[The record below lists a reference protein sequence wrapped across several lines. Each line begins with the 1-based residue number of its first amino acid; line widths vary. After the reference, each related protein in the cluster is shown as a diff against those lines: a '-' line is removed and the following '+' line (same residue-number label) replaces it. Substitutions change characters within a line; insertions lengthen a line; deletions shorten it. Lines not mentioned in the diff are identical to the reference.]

1 MIQKPPIGIKP
12 EFICIRDRLND
23 IQTAMDRY
31 IDAGRTIPYSWTEE
45 YIRLLTEKEKAEKR
59 FEENSGRE
67 PDMITKEQAA
77 EWFEKMHPPGPA
89 AREMY
94 RMAAEALR
102 EPDEP
107 LKNGRSQEHFEKLR
121 NLISDMSV
129 VEIASHIET
138 DNLSEYLG
146 IWRYHAQKEL
156 LSIRQLFF
164 EEDNP

>member
-1 MIQKPPIGIKP
+1 MTVRPIDANQLYRIEKLLDTDIVKKDKVAS
-12 EFICIRDRLND
+12 ELLEQVLYD
-23 IQTAMDRY
+23 IQHVP
-31 IDAGRTIPYSWTEE
+31 TITPP
-45 YIRLLTEKEKAEKR
+45 
-59 FEENSGRE
+59 N
-67 PDMITKEQAA
+67 
-77 EWFEKMHPPGPA
+77 EWIS
-89 AREMY
+89 
-94 RMAAEALR
+94 AEALR

-164 EEDNP
+164 EEAQP

>member
-1 MIQKPPIGIKP
+1 MSWRMRQLALKLNTGKNGEKHSIKSATDMKS
-12 EFICIRDRLND
+12 FAKSCFVKARN
-23 IQTAMDRY
+23 
-31 IDAGRTIPYSWTEE
+31 GR
-45 YIRLLTEKEKAEKR
+45 RVK
-59 FEENSGRE
+59 
-67 PDMITKEQAA
+67 ITKEQAA
-77 EWFEKMHPPGPA
+77 EWFEEMHPPGPA

-102 EPDEP
+102 GPDEP
-107 LKNGRSQEHFEKLR
+107 LKNGRSQEHFEELR

-156 LSIRQLFF
+156 LSIRQLFL
-164 EEDNP
+164 EEDNQ

>member
-1 MIQKPPIGIKP
+1 M
-12 EFICIRDRLND
+12 
-23 IQTAMDRY
+23 
-31 IDAGRTIPYSWTEE
+31 
-45 YIRLLTEKEKAEKR
+45 KA
-59 FEENSGRE
+59 
-67 PDMITKEQAA
+67 TKEQAA

-102 EPDEP
+102 EPDES

-164 EEDNP
+164 EEDNQ

>member
-12 EFICIRDRLND
+12 EFICIRDRIND
-23 IQTAMDRY
+23 IQMAMDRY
-31 IDAGRTIPYSWTEE
+31 LDAGMTIPYSWTEE

-59 FEENSGRE
+59 FEENFGRV

-102 EPDEP
+102 AQVVVDDNLAQRDAFTDVDEYVSY
-107 LKNGRSQEHFEKLR
+107 LIGVIR
-121 NLISDMSV
+121 NLETARGNLRAI
-129 VEIASHIET
+129 IE
-138 DNLSEYLG
+138 
-146 IWRYHAQKEL
+146 EL
-156 LSIRQLFF
+156 
-164 EEDNP
+164 EDIHGE

>member
-1 MIQKPPIGIKP
+1 MNANDLKTILEKYKMW
-12 EFICIRDRLND
+12 LND
-23 IQTAMDRY
+23 EDGGEMANLSGADLRGA
-31 IDAGRTIPYSWTEE
+31 DLRGAD
-45 YIRLLTEKEKAEKR
+45 LTR
-59 FEENSGRE
+59 
-67 PDMITKEQAA
+67 EQAA
-77 EWFEKMHPPGPA
+77 TWFETMHPPGPG

-107 LKNGRSQEHFEKLR
+107 LKNGRSQEHFEELR

-156 LSIRQLFF
+156 LSIRQLFL